1 MYHEDIRRAQLMTI
15 VDKFRQVW
23 NNTQFVLYGKY
34 FLYSRNLSLLQVLVK
49 QEAEDP
55 AITAY
60 FKKSIVR

>member
-1 MYHEDIRRAQLMTI
+1 MTVEYNFKIPTMFFRYHVEDIMYHEDIRRAQLMTI
-15 VDKFRQVW
+15 VDKFR
-23 NNTQFVLYGKY
+23 G
-34 FLYSRNLSLLQVLVK
+34 VLVK

>member
-15 VDKFRQVW
+15 VDKFRQV
-23 NNTQFVLYGKY
+23 
-34 FLYSRNLSLLQVLVK
+34 LVK
-49 QEAEDP
+49 QESEDP